1 MGKVNR
7 NYEYFLNFLNNFF
20 SNYYKMY
27 FKDKFSAKKEALF
40 CRKGFLLFI
49 NFRGIFEA
57 YAQ

>member
-27 FKDKFSAKKEALF
+27 FKDKFSAKKEALLSLK
-40 CRKGFLLFI
+40 RLPFI
-49 NFRGIFEA
+49 YKFSRNF
-57 YAQ
+57 